1 MKKDKFKCPYC
12 GRKIGYG
19 TRLIEHKKGEHTCN
33 HCQKNSNIKQDS
45 YIWILLA
52 LCGVFS
58 LFILVFYL
66 SSAEYI
72 QNIYDD
78 SGKMKFLVSL
88 FFGNLMIL
96 KWIIWEMIP
105 FVVFYFVSPVFLKF
119 TPQKR
124 FMEQTQT
131 KIDLSVPIVSTSS
144 KSKADS
150 RTQNILKKQTEFSG
164 VYEDI
169 SSSSS
174 ANMDKTRSFRVSDA
188 QSSEYTDVNKERT
201 SKSQSYSSDAPLIR
215 VSHEPVVPAEEDDMK
230 EYVPS
235 KDREKSH
242 SQVKVTVQ
250 TEKPKSNYSANR
262 KF

>member
-12 GRKIGYG
+12 SRKIGYG
-19 TRLIEHKKGEHTCN
+19 TRLIEHKKGEHNCN
-33 HCQKNSNIKQDS
+33 HCQKISNIKQDS
-45 YIWILLA
+45 YIWILLT
-52 LCGVFS
+52 LCIVFS

-66 SSAEYI
+66 TSANSI
-72 QNIYDD
+72 QNVYDEN
-78 SGKMKFLVSL
+78 GKMKFLVSL

-96 KWIIWEMIP
+96 KWIIWEIIP
-105 FVVFYFVSPVFLKF
+105 FVVFYFVSPVFLRF
-119 TPQKR
+119 TPQRR

-131 KIDLSVPIVSTSS
+131 KIDLSVPIISSSS

-150 RTQNILKKQTEFSG
+150 RTQNILKNQTEFSG

-174 ANMDKTRSFRVSDA
+174 TDMDKTRCFKMSEM
-188 QSSEYTDVNKERT
+188 QSEDYTDVNKERMT
-201 SKSQSYSSDAPLIR
+201 KSQSYSSDAPLIR
-215 VSHEPVVPAEEDDMK
+215 VSHEPSVTFEEEDMK
-230 EYVPS
+230 EYIPV
-235 KDREKSH
+235 KDKNH

-250 TEKPKSNYSANR
+250 KEKPQSNYSANR